1 MTRWVV
7 TLLIMVLLR
16 DYYAIQIMCLLFLS
30 IMSSTL
36 LVRGRPF
43 LKPLDNYM
51 QILNEAMICT
61 YLYIMLIL
69 TEFNT
74 EITFKDQIGWCLL
87 GTIFLNVSTNLV
99 KALFVIGKG
108 TLTLISRRLQSLNNP
123 PP

>member
-87 GTIFLNVSTNLV
+87 GTIFLNVSANLL

-108 TLTLISRRLQSLNNP
+108 IVTLIARKLQSLNNP
-123 PP
+123 SL

>member
-1 MTRWVV
+1 
-7 TLLIMVLLR
+7 MVLLR
-16 DYYAIQIMCLLFLS
+16 DYYGIQIMCLLFLS

-36 LVRGRPF
+36 VVRGRPF

-108 TLTLISRRLQSLNNP
+108 TLTLIGRRLQSLNNP
-123 PP
+123 SP

>member
-30 IMSSTL
+30 IVSSTL
-36 LVRGRPF
+36 VVRGRPF

-51 QILNEAMICT
+51 QILNEAMICI

-74 EITFKDQIGWCLL
+74 ELTFKDQIGWCLL
-87 GTIFLNVSTNLV
+87 GTIFLNVSANLF

>member
-87 GTIFLNVSTNLV
+87 GTIFLNVSANLF
-99 KALFVIGKG
+99 KALFVIGKEAI
-108 TLTLISRRLQSLNNP
+108 TLIRKRLESLNNLSP
-123 PP
+123 